1 MKNNYLSLSIA
12 ALILLSS
19 CAGNKQD
26 YLPQAPDYAA
36 AENWFNVF
44 RGGKADL
51 FYICSTEVFD
61 QTTEEGQE
69 KHFASVHSEADREAM
84 LAELNGVDLRLSGN
98 SLNYFAPYYRQMSME
113 SFTEQKTIDARVD
126 IPASD
131 IHAAFDYYW
140 KHYNEGRPFV
150 LAGFSQG
157 ALLAVDLLRHMPDS
171 IYSHLAAAYVLG
183 WHLTEEDLAFPA
195 IVPASGATDT
205 GVTIC
210 YNSVKTPED
219 ANSIVSAGNCAAINP
234 VNWCTDATPAAFG
247 DSLTVHLD
255 PATKLLLVDGYTRT
269 DHAALPWFDGG
280 NYHTF
285 EIRWY
290 TPYLR
295 ENIQERVQAKLAE
308 NNML

>member
-1 MKNNYLSLSIA
+1 MKTKYLSLPIIA
-12 ALILLSS
+12 LLIVNA
-19 CAGNKQD
+19 CASRPSE
-26 YLPQAPDYAA
+26 YIPHEPDYAEG
-36 AENWFNVF
+36 ENWYNVF
-44 RGGKADL
+44 RGGRADI

-69 KHFASVHSEADREAM
+69 KHYASVHSDADREAM
-84 LAELNGVDLRLSGN
+84 LAELEGVDRRLSGD
-98 SLNYFAPYYRQMSME
+98 SLNYFSPYYRQMTME
-113 SFTEQKTIDARVD
+113 SYTAKETIQQREA

-140 KHYNEGRPFV
+140 RHYNEGRPFV

-157 ALLAVDLLRHMPDS
+157 AQLVVELLKNMPDS
-171 IYSHLAAAYVLG
+171 IYAHMAAAYVLG
-183 WHLTEEDLAFPA
+183 WYLTEEDLTHPA
-195 IVPASGATDT
+195 IVPATGATDT

-210 YNSVKTPED
+210 YNSVKTPAD
-219 ANSIVSAGNCAAINP
+219 ANPLVNPGSAAAINP
-234 VNWCTDATPAAFG
+234 VNWRTDATPASFC

-290 TPYLR
+290 TPYLAR
-295 ENIQERVQAKLAE
+295 NIQDRVEAKLAE
-308 NNML
+308 K